1 MTDIPPGSPYFTPPP
16 PDSEPAGRA
25 AGAPI
30 TGRPIGSDV
39 QKSARAAPYQQRQAV
54 SPLRVKL
61 AAGGFA
67 LLFAAVGL
75 KVTDAT
81 IITPTLPRV
90 PVPARQVAAEAGVS
104 RAEVTDRNGE
114 VLAVSVRGTALYAQ
128 PELLENR
135 GRVAVQLNRI
145 LPHLSREHLLERLNL
160 DTAWVYLDRFITLEQ
175 QAQIN
180 ALGHIGLGFEAAE
193 RRQYPRGRDAAHVLG
208 AVGADGRARGG
219 VEEWFNERL
228 MASRAPLR
236 LSVDIR
242 VQRELREAVESH
254 RALNSALGGAA
265 VMLDMRT
272 GEIVGM
278 VSNPDFSA
286 SDLTGAS
293 SEAMFNR
300 VTTGTYEPG
309 STFKLF
315 TSAMA
320 LDLGVANVNTT
331 YDAARPIEVA
341 GFRIRDDH
349 PTLRAMAVPEI
360 VAISSNIATA
370 HMVMAVGRHRHQEF
384 LGRMGFLE
392 RQSLELPGV
401 ARPLF
406 PRGRNWIDLSSM
418 TISYGHGISVT
429 PLQVVTGVAA
439 LANGG
444 ILRNP
449 TLMAVPE
456 GETRDGTRVI
466 SERTSEIMRR
476 IMRLVVTHGTGTRAE
491 APGYFSGGKTG
502 TASKLNA
509 RGQYMH
515 GRNVTSF
522 VGAFPMNAPIYALY
536 VMLDEPRPRAEN
548 GGFTTAGMVAAPLF
562 RRVVE
567 RTGPILG
574 LTPETE
580 RAQIIQAG
588 MSINV
593 GGRPMRIQIAGPSL
607 APTVTPVTASTPARA
622 ATAAASQPRVIAPAA
637 PQASASG
644 TLRAA
649 APPATAT
656 AAPAAPQAS
665 APAAR
670 GATPAAAPAARA
682 FVPAAPQAAAPA
694 ASQTGASAGM
704 RATAPPATGAAAASA
719 PPRPAGPRLLPPPPT
734 TSGGMDGPIR
744 RTDTIVPGPRLIF
757 VSAPDAPR

>member
-1 MTDIPPGSPYFTPPP
+1 MTDIPPGSPYFTPPA
-16 PDSEPAGRA
+16 PDSTPAGR
-25 AGAPI
+25 GQPV
-30 TGRPIGSDV
+30 TGRPIGSEV
-39 QKSARAAPYQQRQAV
+39 QRASRGGPFQQRMAV

-61 AAGGFA
+61 AAGAFA
-67 LLFAAVGL
+67 MLFVVIGL

-81 IITPTLPRV
+81 ILSPSLPRV
-90 PVPARQVAAEAGVS
+90 PVPARQVTAEAAVS
-104 RAEVTDRNGE
+104 RAEITDRNGE
-114 VLAVSVRGTALYAQ
+114 VLAVSVRGIALYAQ
-128 PELLENR
+128 PALIENP
-135 GRVAVQLNRI
+135 GRVAVQINQI

-160 DTAWVYLDRFITLEQ
+160 DSAWVYLDRFITVEQ
-175 QAQIN
+175 QARVN
-180 ALGHIGLGFEAAE
+180 ALGQIGLGFEQTE

-208 AVGADGRARGG
+208 AVGADGVARGG

-228 MASRAPLR
+228 VVNRAPLR
-236 LSVDIR
+236 MSVDIR
-242 VQRELREAVESH
+242 VQRELREAVEAH
-254 RALNSALGGAA
+254 RALNNALGGAA
-265 VMLDMRT
+265 VVMDMRT
-272 GEIVGM
+272 GEVIGM
-278 VSNPDFSA
+278 VSNPDFLA
-286 SDLTGAS
+286 SDLTTATGQ
-293 SEAMFNR
+293 AMFNR
-300 VTTGTYEPG
+300 VVTGTYEPG

-315 TSAMA
+315 TAAMA

-370 HMVMAVGRHRHQEF
+370 HMVMAVGRHRHQDF
-384 LGRMGFLE
+384 MRRIGFLD

-401 ARPLF
+401 ARPLY

-449 TLMAVPE
+449 TMLAVPP
-456 GETRDGTRVI
+456 GETREGTRVI

-491 APGYFSGGKTG
+491 ASGYFSGGKTG

-515 GRNVTSF
+515 NRNVVSF
-522 VGAFPMNAPIYALY
+522 VGAFPMNAPLYALY
-536 VMLDEPRPRAEN
+536 VMLDEPRSRAEN
-548 GGFTTAGMVAAPLF
+548 GGHTTAGLVAAPLF

-567 RTGPILG
+567 RVGPILN

-580 RAQIIQAG
+580 RAMAIQAS
-588 MSINV
+588 MTINA
-593 GGRPMRIQIAGPSL
+593 GGRPMRIQIGASSL
-607 APTVTPVTASTPARA
+607 PAQPVAAPTAR
-622 ATAAASQPRVIAPAA
+622 PAA
-637 PQASASG
+637 P
-644 TLRAA
+644 
-649 APPATAT
+649 
-656 AAPAAPQAS
+656 
-665 APAAR
+665 
-670 GATPAAAPAARA
+670 
-682 FVPAAPQAAAPA
+682 
-694 ASQTGASAGM
+694 
-704 RATAPPATGAAAASA
+704 RATAPA
-719 PPRPAGPRLLPPPPT
+719 PGFEP
-734 TSGGMDGPIR
+734 SQGPIR
-744 RTDTIVPGPRLIF
+744 RTDMIVPGPRITL

>member
-1 MTDIPPGSPYFTPPP
+1 MTEIPPGSPYFTPPP
-16 PDSEPAGRA
+16 PDSMPGGRA
-25 AGAPI
+25 PM
-30 TGRPIGSDV
+30 TGRPIGSEV
-39 QKSARAAPYQQRQAV
+39 QKAARAAPYQQRMAI

-75 KVTDAT
+75 KLTDAT
-81 IITPTLPRV
+81 ILTPSLPRV
-90 PVPARQVAAEAGVS
+90 PVPARQVQAEASVT
-104 RAEVTDRNGE
+104 RAEITDRNGE

-128 PELLENR
+128 PGLIENP
-135 GRVAVQLNRI
+135 GRLALQLHQI

-160 DTAWVYLDRFITLEQ
+160 DSAWVYLDRFIDSAQ
-175 QAQIN
+175 QARIN
-180 ALGHIGLGFEAAE
+180 ALGQIGLGFEQAE

-208 AVGADGRARGG
+208 AVGADGQARGG

-228 MASRAPLR
+228 LSSRAPLR
-236 LSVDIR
+236 LSIDIR
-242 VQRELREAVESH
+242 VQRELREAVETH

-265 VMLDMRT
+265 VVLDMRS
-272 GEIVGM
+272 GEIIGM

-286 SDLTGAS
+286 SDLTGARTD
-293 SEAMFNR
+293 ALFNR

-315 TSAMA
+315 TAAMA
-320 LDLGVANVNTT
+320 LDLGVATVNTT

-370 HMVMAVGRHRHQEF
+370 HMVMAVGRQRHQEF
-384 LGRMGFLE
+384 MRRMGFLD

-401 ARPLF
+401 ARPLY
-406 PRGRNWIDLSSM
+406 PRGRSWIDLSSM

-444 ILRNP
+444 ILRPP
-449 TLMAVPE
+449 TLMALPE

-491 APGYFSGGKTG
+491 AAGYFSGGKTG

-515 GRNVTSF
+515 GRNVVSF

-548 GGFTTAGMVAAPLF
+548 SGYTTAGLVAAPLF
-562 RRVVE
+562 RRVIE

-580 RAQIIQAG
+580 RALTIQAG
-588 MSINV
+588 MAINA
-593 GGRPMRIQIAGPSL
+593 GGRPMRIQIGA
-607 APTVTPVTASTPARA
+607 TTPAPG
-622 ATAAASQPRVIAPAA
+622 QAPPA
-637 PQASASG
+637 
-644 TLRAA
+644 AA
-649 APPATAT
+649 APRAPLAPRAQ
-656 AAPAAPQAS
+656 PAA
-665 APAAR
+665 
-670 GATPAAAPAARA
+670 
-682 FVPAAPQAAAPA
+682 V
-694 ASQTGASAGM
+694 
-704 RATAPPATGAAAASA
+704 
-719 PPRPAGPRLLPPPPT
+719 PPPPP
-734 TSGGMDGPIR
+734 SRGIEGPVR
-744 RTDTIVPGPRLIF
+744 RTDTTVPGPRVTF